1 MGRVREGRKKVHR
14 NGGYHRNRDVES
26 DEQVLIEQFVCV
38 KCGQTF
44 TVLPDDMLPY
54 RPIEVEKVEVWLDA
68 EHGRS
73 MAWPKVTEKEK
84 GCLLRATKRFAART
98 PSLIRKLGQML
109 PCIGASARHLWE
121 QLRRFGNLSAIL
133 RLLFEKF
140 KTSLLGNY
148 RCLLRSKPLRGAHNT
163 S

>member
-1 MGRVREGRKKVHR
+1 MHR
-14 NGGYHRNRDVES
+14 NGGYYRNRDVES

-109 PCIGASARHLWE
+109 PCIGASARRLWE